1 MMKRVQNVS
10 ICLAVAAFM
19 LSGYVAQAASYDAAA
34 DFSATGNPNG
44 AWSYGWSSTLTSA
57 LNRYPS
63 HGKIDSTGKLDYWYD
78 PSIISAYTPN
88 IVHNGTANVVNV
100 STVTFQPGQLS
111 LSPGYAGQYSHVR
124 WTSPYAGSFS
134 IAATFSGI
142 DWDWGT
148 TTDVHVFRG
157 GTSLFDGAVNGYGNS
172 SSFARTVILGQG
184 EVIDF
189 AVGYGSDRDYRYDTT
204 ALAATIT
211 VPEPATMMLLGLG
224 GVVARRVR
232 RARRI

>member
-1 MMKRVQNVS
+1 MKRVRRIN
-10 ICLAVAAFM
+10 IILAVAAAVLTVGDLARAVTFD
-19 LSGYVAQAASYDAAA
+19 VAA
-34 DFSATGNPNG
+34 DFSAANNPNG

-57 LNRYPS
+57 INAYPS

-88 IVHNGTANVVNV
+88 IVHNGTANAVNV

-124 WTSPYAGSFS
+124 WTAPYAGSFS
-134 IAATFSGI
+134 IAATFTGI

-148 TTDVHVFRG
+148 TTDVHVMRN
-157 GTSLFDGAVNGYGNS
+157 GTSLFDGAVNGYGNK
-172 SSFARTVILGQG
+172 SSFARTVILSQG

-211 VPEPATMMLLGLG
+211 VPEPGTLALLGF
-224 GVVARRVR
+224 GVMVVR
-232 RARRI
+232 RRRAAKRI